1 LSGNF
6 VPLDQNQPGVNAIQ
20 LLHCWQ

>member
-6 VPLDQNQPGVNAIQ
+6 VPPFP
-20 LLHCWQ
+20 